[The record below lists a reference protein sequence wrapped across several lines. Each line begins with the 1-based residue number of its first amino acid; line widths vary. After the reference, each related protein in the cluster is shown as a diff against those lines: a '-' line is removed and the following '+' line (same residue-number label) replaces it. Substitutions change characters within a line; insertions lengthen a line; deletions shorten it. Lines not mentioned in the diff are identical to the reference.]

1 VDLIVLSVVAGFLI
15 AVPAMGPSSAI
26 IIRRVLVGR
35 EKEGLA
41 FAGGSVLAEGL
52 ACLAAIWGVELA
64 LYTVPHLKMILEW
77 GGMVLLVGIGG
88 FFVFGRVPSESE
100 PEELPEPDAASLG
113 GQTLFGFTLTAF
125 NPTLLATWTTVL
137 GILLSMTNVQF
148 AFWQKWVVPFGVMFG
163 EVLWFAILV
172 AVARRFGAHVDQKMI
187 DWIIRGIGVLLIVLA
202 LWSALQKLLGNW

>member
-1 VDLIVLSVVAGFLI
+1 MEIILLSIVAGFLI

-35 EKEGLA
+35 EKQGLA

-64 LYTVPHLKMILEW
+64 LYTVPHLKMVLEW
-77 GGMVLLVGIGG
+77 GGMLLLLGIGG

-100 PEELPEPDAASLG
+100 PEELPEPSAASLG
-113 GQTLFGFTLTAF
+113 GQTAFGFTLTAF

-137 GILLSMTNVQF
+137 GILLSMTDLQF
-148 AFWQKWVVPFGVMFG
+148 EFWQKWVVPVGVMVG

-187 DWIIRGIGVLLIVLA
+187 DWIIRGIGALLILLA
-202 LWSALQKLLGNW
+202 LWSAWHKFIGTW